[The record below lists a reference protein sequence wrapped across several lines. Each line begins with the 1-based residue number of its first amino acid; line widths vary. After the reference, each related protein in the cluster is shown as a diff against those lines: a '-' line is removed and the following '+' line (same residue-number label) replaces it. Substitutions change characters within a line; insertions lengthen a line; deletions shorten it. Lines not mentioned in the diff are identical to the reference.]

1 MKTTYIAVIKVIVLI
16 AFLSCALGVEL
27 VAADPDPMVREIN
40 KLTEEIDNHQIELD
54 RVEFQLESTT
64 KDIIKTYQQLD
75 AQEASLKIQK
85 QALNSRLGQVYKNYD
100 TMVLSIFLDLH
111 DFTDIWKKLNF
122 LSIINAH
129 DSQMLK
135 ANRLR
140 LAKIRKLKE
149 ELARKKEEQI
159 SLKREKLAEYSL
171 LQNSLLQKRALL
183 EQKIRADAARA
194 AAANSVSAAIG
205 MENN

>member
-1 MKTTYIAVIKVIVLI
+1 MKTTYIAAIKIVILI
-16 AFLSCALGVEL
+16 ALLSCALGVEL
-27 VAADPDPMVREIN
+27 VAADPGPIVREIN
-40 KLTEEIDNHQIELD
+40 ELTEEIDNHQIELD

-75 AQEASLKIQK
+75 AQEASLKEQK
-85 QALNSRLGQVYKNYD
+85 QALNARLGQVYKNYD
-100 TMVLSIFLDLH
+100 TMLLSIFLDLH

-122 LSIINAH
+122 LSKINAH

-149 ELARKKEEQI
+149 DLASKKEEQI

-183 EQKIRADAARA
+183 EQKIREDARRT

-205 MENN
+205 INN

>member
-1 MKTTYIAVIKVIVLI
+1 MKTTYIAAIKIVILI
-16 AFLSCALGVEL
+16 ALLSCALGVEL
-27 VAADPDPMVREIN
+27 VAADPDPIVREIN
-40 KLTEEIDNHQIELD
+40 ELTEEIDNHQIELD

-75 AQEASLKIQK
+75 AQEASLKEQK
-85 QALNSRLGQVYKNYD
+85 QALNARLGQVYKNYD
-100 TMVLSIFLDLH
+100 TMLLSIFLDLH

-122 LSIINAH
+122 LSKINAH

-140 LAKIRKLKE
+140 LTKIRKLKE
-149 ELARKKEEQI
+149 DLARKKEEQI

-171 LQNSLLQKRALL
+171 LQNSLLQ
-183 EQKIRADAARA
+183 
-194 AAANSVSAAIG
+194 
-205 MENN
+205 